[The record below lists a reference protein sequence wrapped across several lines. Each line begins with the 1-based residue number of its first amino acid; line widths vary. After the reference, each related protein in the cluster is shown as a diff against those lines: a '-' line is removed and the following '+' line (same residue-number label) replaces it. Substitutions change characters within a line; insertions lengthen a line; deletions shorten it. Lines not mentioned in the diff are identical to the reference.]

1 MSDIGARP
9 LRTGVIGVTS
19 GGREAVPV
27 RNGDSGSRET
37 ARVVLGRAEEYI
49 DRKYQIADQKR
60 SHMNGSSLGNIFLEA
75 NVPN

>member
-1 MSDIGARP
+1 MTLDINGIGARP

-37 ARVVLGRAEEYI
+37 ARGRARACGGI
-49 DRKYQIADQKR
+49 
-60 SHMNGSSLGNIFLEA
+60 H
-75 NVPN
+75 

>member
-37 ARVVLGRAEEYI
+37 ARGRARACGGI
-49 DRKYQIADQKR
+49 
-60 SHMNGSSLGNIFLEA
+60 H
-75 NVPN
+75 